1 MGGSDQR
8 HLDGEL
14 LRGFASTG
22 VFGFIFVARWYKLL
36 TDGGIGIVC

>member
-14 LRGFASTG
+14 LIQRTVGEGSLRLESLDLF
-22 VFGFIFVARWYKLL
+22 LL
-36 TDGGIGIVC
+36 QDGTNY